1 MFRFLGG
8 ELSVINSAA
17 CNRWRTVSG
26 LAGRKKHRRNI
37 CEMRLMPNVGFS
49 CLSSMILSVIGAGN
63 RDCRGPGVPDCKPA
77 SPKV

>member
-1 MFRFLGG
+1 MFRCLGG
-8 ELSVINSAA
+8 ELSVIKSAA

-26 LAGRKKHRRNI
+26 LAGRKKHRRNS

-63 RDCRGPGVPDCKPA
+63 RDCRRPGVRDCKPA